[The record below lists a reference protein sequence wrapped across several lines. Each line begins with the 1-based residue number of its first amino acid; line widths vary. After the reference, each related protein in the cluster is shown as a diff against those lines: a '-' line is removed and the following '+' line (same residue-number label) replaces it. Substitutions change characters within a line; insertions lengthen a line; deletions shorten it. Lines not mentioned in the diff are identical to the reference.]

1 MEKNYW
7 KPIRIFLNELD
18 VLQPEKTDAQKRINS
33 SLPVKACL
41 FDVYGTLL
49 ISASGDIDQADFSNS
64 SLEYAMDKSG
74 ISLISGDEDD
84 QDLQQNMLKAF
95 KNAIKLTHEQK
106 KEQGIPFPEVDFVHI
121 WEAVLRRYADAGR
134 LCLHSEAN
142 IMKFTFLFEL
152 MSNKLYPMPNMQ
164 EVIEIFNQQRFPLG
178 IISNAQFFT
187 PMLMNYFLNN
197 ELKEGTDIAQFNS
210 DLVEFSYL
218 KGRAKPDL
226 LLFEELKNRLKKRYG
241 IDAKETLYV
250 GNDMYN
256 DILPASQAGF
266 QTVLFAGDRRSL
278 RWRADMHEMKNV
290 EPDHVILEL
299 TDLLAIAGIEYS

>member
-7 KPIRIFLNELD
+7 KPIRNFLDELD
-18 VLQPEKTDAQKRINS
+18 VLHPKTTDVQKRINS
-33 SLPVKACL
+33 SHPVRACL

-49 ISASGDIDQADFSNS
+49 ISASGDIDQTGFSNYA
-64 SLEYAMDKSG
+64 LEYAMDKSG
-74 ISLISGDEDD
+74 IALIAGEASE
-84 QDLQQNMLKAF
+84 QDLQKNILKAF
-95 KNAIKLTHEQK
+95 KNAVKLKHKQK
-106 KEQGIPFPEVDFVHI
+106 KEQGIAFPEVDFVHI
-121 WEAVLRRYADAGR
+121 WEQVLRRYADAGR

-152 MSNKLYPMPNMQ
+152 MSNKLYPMPGMKDVV
-164 EVIEIFNQQRFPLG
+164 ETFNQHKIPLG

-197 ELKEGTDIAQFNS
+197 ELKEGTGIAQFNS

-226 LLFEELKNRLKKRYG
+226 FLFEELKSQLAKKYG
-241 IDAKETLYV
+241 IDAKETLYI

-256 DILPASQAGF
+256 DILPANQTGF
-266 QTVLFAGDRRSL
+266 QTVLFAGDMRSL
-278 RWRADMHEMKNV
+278 RWRAGMPELKDV
-290 EPDHVILEL
+290 EPDHIILEL
-299 TDLLAIAGIEYS
+299 ADLLAIVGLDY